1 MGLELVEIVME
12 VEETF
17 GVIVSDEAAPE
28 IRTVGNSTPT
38 SSTAVTKR
46 NSRDAQLAG
55 CSVTSG
61 KC

>member
-28 IRTVGNSTPT
+28 
-38 SSTAVTKR
+38 
-46 NSRDAQLAG
+46 LADLQWSLRQRREEQG
-55 CSVTSG
+55 QAHR
-61 KC
+61 